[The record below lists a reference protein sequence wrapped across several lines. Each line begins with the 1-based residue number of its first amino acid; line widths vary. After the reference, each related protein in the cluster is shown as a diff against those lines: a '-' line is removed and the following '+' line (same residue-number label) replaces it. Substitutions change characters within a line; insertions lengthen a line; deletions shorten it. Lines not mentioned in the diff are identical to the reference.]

1 MKILLASIGC
11 FAFAACDTSG
21 GTATTIDPEA
31 TPSGSTLISAIQG
44 SGASS
49 PLDGQNVTISA
60 VVTGDF
66 QDNDA
71 DTTRNLGGFYVQ
83 QEMPDSDSSTSEG
96 VFVFDGNNSATDV
109 SVGDRVEVKGTVAE
123 YFGETQLKATS
134 VSVTGSGSILATD
147 VSLPVNNLTSDSDG
161 EMIADLEA
169 YEGMLV
175 RFHQKLTVSSLRFLE
190 QYGEVALAA
199 GGRPYQFTNSN
210 PPDATAYAAH
220 RDALAA
226 RSVILDDGMRS
237 SNPAIIRHLYAGGAA
252 GYSIRTGDSITG
264 ATGNL
269 RYSRGSGGGGTEGWR
284 LEPVA
289 ELQFNNDNPRPGVPT
304 VAGSVRI
311 ASFNVLNFFSKV
323 DSGQP
328 ICGPKGNS
336 SCRGAN
342 SDAELSRQLAKTVTA
357 IAAMDADIVGLIELE
372 NNATESIETIVNAL
386 NSQLGSDRYA
396 YVNTGVI
403 HTDAIKTGFVYDS
416 SSVRTTGSFAL
427 LNARVDARFQDT
439 LNRPALAQTFEVI
452 ATGARVTVVVNH
464 LKSKGSSCDASGDP
478 NTRDGQG
485 NCNRARTG
493 AAAAIVDWINTD
505 PTASGD
511 PDFLIIGDMN
521 AYHSEDP
528 LTAFR
533 SAGLS
538 NLFDKVSNSYSFVF
552 DGQAGA
558 LDHALA
564 TASLVA
570 QVRDVLEWHINA
582 DEPDLLDYNLEH
594 GRDADLFDPNNPY
607 RASDHD
613 PLIIGLDLTN

>member
-1 MKILLASIGC
+1 MKDALVSISVLAL
-11 FAFAACDTSG
+11 AACG
-21 GTATTIDPEA
+21 GEYSTAQ
-31 TPSGSTLISAIQG
+31 TPVPAGVTPISVIQG
-44 SGASS
+44 SAASS
-49 PLDGQNVTISA
+49 PLDGQSVTISA
-60 VVTGDF
+60 IVSGDF

-71 DTTRNLGGFYVQ
+71 DVTRNLGGFYVQ
-83 QEMPDSDSSTSEG
+83 QETPDADSNTSEG
-96 VFVFDGNNSATDV
+96 VFVFDGNNPAVDV
-109 SVGDRVEVKGTVAE
+109 KVGDRVEVRGIVAE
-123 YFGETQLKATS
+123 YFGETQIKPAS
-134 VSVTGSGSILATD
+134 VSVTGTGKVLATD
-147 VSLPVNNLTSDSDG
+147 VSLPANRLTTDSDG
-161 EMIADLEA
+161 ETIADLEA

-175 RFHQKLTVSSLRFLE
+175 RFHQKLSVSSLRFLE
-190 QYGEVALAA
+190 QYGEVDLSE
-199 GGRPYQFTNSN
+199 GDRPYQFTNSN
-210 PPDATAYAAH
+210 PPDAAAYAAH

-237 SNPAIIRHLYAGGAA
+237 SNPATIRYLKAGVAA

-289 ELQFNNDNPRPGVPT
+289 ELRFDDDNPRPGMPDL
-304 VAGSVRI
+304 AGSLRI
-311 ASFNVLNFFSKV
+311 ASFNVLNFFSNV
-323 DSGQP
+323 DTGQP
-328 ICGPKGNS
+328 VCGPRGNS

-342 SDAELSRQLAKTVTA
+342 SAAELSRQLAKTVTA

-386 NSQLGSDRYA
+386 NSHVGSRSYA

-416 SSVRTTGSFAL
+416 SSVRATGPFAL
-427 LNARVDARFQDT
+427 LNASVDARFRDN

-478 NTRDGQG
+478 NTSDGQG
-485 NCNRARTG
+485 NCNRSRTD
-493 AAAAIVDWINTD
+493 AAAAIADWIKTD

-511 PDFLIIGDMN
+511 ADFLVIGDMN
-521 AYHSEDP
+521 AYRREDP
-528 LTAFR
+528 ITTFT

-538 NLFDKVSNSYSFVF
+538 NLSDRIPDSYSYVF
-552 DGQAGA
+552 DGQTGA

-564 TASLVA
+564 TPSLVS
-570 QVRDVLEWHINA
+570 QVRSVIEWHINA

-594 GRDADLFDPNNPY
+594 GRDAGLFDPNSPY

-613 PLIIGLDLTN
+613 PLIIGLDLAN